1 MSDMELKN
9 VAGAAQK
16 GISAAELS
24 GGSRLSELLRKY
36 CPGGG
41 RVEDY

>member
-1 MSDMELKN
+1 MSKMELKN
-9 VAGAAQK
+9 EAGVAQK
-16 GISAAELS
+16 GISAAEQC

-41 RVEDY
+41 RI